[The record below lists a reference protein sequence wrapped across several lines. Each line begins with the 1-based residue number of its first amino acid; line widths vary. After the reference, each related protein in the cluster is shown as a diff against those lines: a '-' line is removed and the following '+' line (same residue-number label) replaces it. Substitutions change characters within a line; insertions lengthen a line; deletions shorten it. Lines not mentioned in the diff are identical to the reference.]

1 MDTGQIARLAYL
13 LLLALAVG
21 GYFFAQNRGQWPKL
35 AQQFAVW
42 VLIFVG
48 VIAGYGL
55 WGDIQRQLRPAQVML
70 QDGTI
75 EVPRMADGH
84 FYLAALVNGEK
95 VDFVVDTGASDI
107 VLTREDAARVGLD
120 PADLAFTGIAGTAN
134 GTVRTA
140 PARVDEIRI
149 GAVVDR
155 NVPVSVNSGEMDG
168 SLLGMSYLRRFS
180 RIEIAGDRLLL
191 KR

>member
-155 NVPVSVNSGEMDG
+155 NVPVSVNSGEMHG